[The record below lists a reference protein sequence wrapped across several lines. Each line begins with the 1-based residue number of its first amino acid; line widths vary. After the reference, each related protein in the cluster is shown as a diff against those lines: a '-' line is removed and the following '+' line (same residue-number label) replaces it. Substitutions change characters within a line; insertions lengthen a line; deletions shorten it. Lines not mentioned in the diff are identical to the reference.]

1 MRVELSRRGIQGK
14 CELDGD
20 YPALEVH
27 FMYSGRFGVVSVYIT
42 RPEMGSADVT
52 WYGESRRV
60 EAGID
65 TPPSVWMTFIECPTV
80 ADGFVRCQFMLP
92 RLLEAL

>member
-27 FMYSGRFGVVSVYIT
+27 FMYSGRFDVVSVYI
-42 RPEMGSADVT
+42 
-52 WYGESRRV
+52 
-60 EAGID
+60 
-65 TPPSVWMTFIECPTV
+65 TV